1 MKEQFVP
8 LAPGTSIVQA
18 LARGI
23 CPICTLM
30 RSFQNT
36 MVDNPRPYPATTLC
50 NFHAWSLAHASPARD
65 AVSVLRAM
73 LEHFPSQSD
82 SDSMEFHPCDWCV
95 TIREHEDQRLAEY
108 SRELRRERFRNWV
121 TQFGTLCLFHGR
133 RLLKVLSPEDAQAV
147 RQMLASNQDELAR
160 QLTEFETRIKRGDT
174 GGGGVLGHITEFLVS
189 QRGLT
194 R

>member
-8 LAPGTSIVQA
+8 VAPNTGIVQV
-18 LARGI
+18 LARGV

-30 RSFQNT
+30 RSLQNAI
-36 MVDNPRPYPATTLC
+36 VENAHDYPARKLC

-73 LEHFPSQSD
+73 LESPVNSPAG
-82 SDSMEFHPCDWCV
+82 SMELHPCDWCA
-95 TIREHEDQRLAEY
+95 TIRNHEEKKLTEY
-108 SRELRRERFRNWV
+108 LRELKRDNFRKWV
-121 TQFGTLCLFHGR
+121 TQYGTICLFHGR
-133 RLLKVLSPEDAQAV
+133 RLIDMLPEAEADLI
-147 RQMLASNQDELAR
+147 RNILANNQDELEK
-160 QLTEFETRIKRGDT
+160 QLAEFETRIERGEAS
-174 GGGGVLGHITEFLVS
+174 GGGLLGHITEFVVS

>member
-8 LAPGTSIVQA
+8 VSPNTSIVNV
-18 LARGI
+18 LARGV

-30 RSFQNT
+30 RSLQNAI
-36 MVDNPRPYPATTLC
+36 VENAHRYPATKLC
-50 NFHAWSLAHASPARD
+50 NFHAWSLAHASSARD
-65 AVSVLRAM
+65 AVPVLRAM
-73 LEHFPSQSD
+73 LEDAPVKPVSG
-82 SDSMEFHPCDWCV
+82 SMELHPCDWCL
-95 TIREHEDQRLAEY
+95 TIRNHEEEKLIEF
-108 SRELRRERFRNWV
+108 SRELKRDNFRKWV
-121 TQFGTLCLFHGR
+121 TQYGTICLFHGR
-133 RLLKVLSPEDAQAV
+133 RLIEMLPEAEADLICNI
-147 RQMLASNQDELAR
+147 LANNQDDFEK

>member
-8 LAPGTSIVQA
+8 VALDTSIVQA

-30 RSFQNT
+30 RSLQNA
-36 MVDNPRPYPATTLC
+36 MVETPHRYPATTLC
-50 NFHAWSLAHASPARD
+50 NFHAWSLAHASPARE
-65 AVSVLRAM
+65 AVPVLRAM
-73 LEHFPSQSD
+73 LEQASSRSD
-82 SDSMEFHPCDWCV
+82 SDSMELHPCHWCV
-95 TIREHEDQRLAEY
+95 TIREHEQERLAEY
-108 SRELRRERFRNWV
+108 SRELKHERFRNWA

-133 RLLKVLSPEDAQAV
+133 RLIKALPPEDTQAV